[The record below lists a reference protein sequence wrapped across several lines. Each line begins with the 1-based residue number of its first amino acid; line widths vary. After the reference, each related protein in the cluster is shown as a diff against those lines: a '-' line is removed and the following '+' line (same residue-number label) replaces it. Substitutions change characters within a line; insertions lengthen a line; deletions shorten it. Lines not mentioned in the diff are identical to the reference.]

1 MWDLGFIYRKEGGGG
16 EVIIDSIFFL
26 KKRPLVMNTQG
37 IHLAQLT
44 AIFSN
49 VMGDGLNLCWLEAC
63 LYLGWS

>member
-1 MWDLGFIYRKEGGGG
+1 MI
-16 EVIIDSIFFL
+16 
-26 KKRPLVMNTQG
+26 TQG

-49 VMGDGLNLCWLEAC
+49 DMGDGLILCWLEAS